1 MEYYTATKIFMKSMK
16 TFEKYFVRK
25 EEKKY
30 FLTVLIKKK
39 LYRHRTLISL
49 RIFHSNKLYP

>member
-25 EEKKY
+25 EEKEY
-30 FLTVLIKKK
+30 FLKVLIKKIIQ
-39 LYRHRTLISL
+39 TLQ
-49 RIFHSNKLYP
+49 FN